1 MTKIIK
7 ESQFQ
12 RRLIGKLE
20 KRFEGCLILKNDA
33 SYKSN
38 IPDLSVFYKNKWAM
52 LEVKRSEKEANANTS
67 HIINQRYWVD
77 KLNEMS
83 YAKFIYPEN
92 EEDVLNELGQIFET

>member
-1 MTKIIK
+1 
-7 ESQFQ
+7 
-12 RRLIGKLE
+12 
-20 KRFEGCLILKNDA
+20 
-33 SYKSN
+33 
-38 IPDLSVFYKNKWAM
+38 M